1 MGLHCMPQ
9 VVARVLREYSRVSPA
24 LEIELRDL
32 PKGNLNADT
41 LYIMTTK
48 DRKKDLRA
56 LIESWSPDV
65 CIATQA
71 DRFDDE
77 LSAHTR
83 QVADMMGLSELPKD
97 VVVFQVWWD

>member
-1 MGLHCMPQ
+1 MGQL
-9 VVARVLREYSRVSPA
+9 
-24 LEIELRDL
+24 IELRDL

-83 QVADMMGLSELPKD
+83 QVADMMGLSEMPKD